1 MKKKIFQSFFYD
13 FVTRAKKGSG
23 DGTCDRSNFF
33 SPPTLFNDQTSSSS
47 CFLAFQFIFEI
58 DFGSAF
64 AAVARETEKPS
75 LRRRRRRLSESNVE
89 AEKNGFGG
97 TAAVEETRGERA

>member
-1 MKKKIFQSFFYD
+1 MTLSPGLKKEA
-13 FVTRAKKGSG
+13 VTEHAIGAI
-23 DGTCDRSNFF
+23 FF
-33 SPPTLFNDQTSSSS
+33 SPPTLFNAQTSSSS